1 MTRIPLKQIPDW
13 IHSLLTENILL
24 KVISLS
30 IALLLWTYVAGER
43 NVQIGLIVPLELRNI
58 PAGFL
63 VTNKINR
70 QVELRV
76 AGPKNLLNF
85 LNAQETNAF
94 LDLKNGREGKNI
106 YHINERNFKLPKD
119 ISITSIYPKLIE
131 VILEK
136 STRKS
141 LPVIPRIDNYGK
153 IKNLISSIVIKP
165 SSVTLEGPEVDLKN
179 IHRVFTEMVQPTRF
193 KGEENIVVPLKVEGR
208 FVRPGGGGLVTVK
221 ILFKK

>member
-1 MTRIPLKQIPDW
+1 VSLIKFQKIPDR
-13 IHSLLTENILL
+13 IYSLLTENILL

-58 PAGFL
+58 PTGFL

-76 AGPKNLLNF
+76 GGPKNLLNF

-94 LDLKNGREGKNI
+94 LDLTNGKEGKNI

-119 ISITSIYPKLIE
+119 ISITSIYPENIE

-136 STRKS
+136 SMSKS
-141 LPVIPRIDNYGK
+141 LPVIPTIENYLK
-153 IKNLISSIVIKP
+153 IKSRIKSIVVEP
-165 SSVTLEGPEVDLKN
+165 SSVTLEGPEVDLNN
-179 IHRVFTEMVQPTRF
+179 INKVLTEMVQPTRF

-208 FVRPGGGGLVTVK
+208 FVRPVGGGLVTVK
-221 ILFKK
+221 ILFRK